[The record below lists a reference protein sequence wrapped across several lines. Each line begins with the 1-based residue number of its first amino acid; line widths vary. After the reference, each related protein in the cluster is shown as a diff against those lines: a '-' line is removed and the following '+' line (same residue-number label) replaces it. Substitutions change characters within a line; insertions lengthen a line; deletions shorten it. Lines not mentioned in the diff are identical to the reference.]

1 MHTEVKIKFRSVVM
15 VQLKPIGREKKE
27 GLEEN
32 NEEFLFTTVLC
43 RIISSKL
50 RQIYLKKIN
59 IFVF

>member
-1 MHTEVKIKFRSVVM
+1 M